1 MFILGQHQFP
11 DYLSTIL
18 AIGLTVVPLLLGIP
32 RMTLRLIFLC
42 LASSM
47 AAISVGCISTPQ
59 GKQFGVPAVRD
70 TVVSRY
76 ERPMDQV
83 INSARQVLSRTGTLT
98 GDDVVNNAVS
108 AKINNRSVWV
118 TVAEVEPLVTE
129 VKVRVRSARGTADL
143 AMAAE
148 IDKQIAL
155 GLVVFP

>member
-1 MFILGQHQFP
+1 
-11 DYLSTIL
+11 
-18 AIGLTVVPLLLGIP
+18 
-32 RMTLRLIFLC
+32 
-42 LASSM
+42 M

-59 GKQFGVPAVRD
+59 GKQFGVPGIRD
-70 TVVSRY
+70 TVTSRY

-83 INSARQVLSRTGTLT
+83 LNSAREVLSRTGTLT

-108 AKINNRSVWV
+108 AKIDNRSVWV

-129 VKVRVRSARGTADL
+129 VKVRVRSSRGTGDL

-155 GLVVFP
+155 GLVISP

>member
-1 MFILGQHQFP
+1 M
-11 DYLSTIL
+11 
-18 AIGLTVVPLLLGIP
+18 TVVLLLLAMP
-32 RMTLRLIFLC
+32 PMTFRLILLC

-47 AAISVGCISTPQ
+47 AAVFVGCISTPQ
-59 GKQFGVPAVRD
+59 GKQFGVPGVRD
-70 TVVSRY
+70 MVISRY

-83 INSARQVLSRTGTLT
+83 LNSARQVLSRTGTLT

-108 AKINNRSVWV
+108 AKIDNRSVWV

-129 VKVRVRSARGTADL
+129 VKVRVRSSRGTADQ

-155 GLVVFP
+155 GLVVSP